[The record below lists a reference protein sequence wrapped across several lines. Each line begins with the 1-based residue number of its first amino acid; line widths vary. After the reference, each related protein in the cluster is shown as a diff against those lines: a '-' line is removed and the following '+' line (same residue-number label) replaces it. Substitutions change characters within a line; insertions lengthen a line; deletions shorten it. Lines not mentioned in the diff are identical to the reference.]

1 MAGYRVELTR
11 SAARDLKALGPDA
24 GLRLLAAID
33 SLSTAP
39 RPRQSRKLTGTTSSY
54 RLRVGRHRVLYE
66 ILDRERLVT
75 VFAAGDRRDVYRRR
89 R

>member
-1 MAGYRVELTR
+1 MAEYRVELTR

-24 GLRLLAAID
+24 GPRLLAAID
-33 SLSTAP
+33 SLSTA
-39 RPRQSRKLTGTTSSY
+39 LTGTTSSY